1 MSDHASHSIRFKV
14 SGLTG
19 RDALWVWLLSWISE
33 RWAALY
39 VAKELLRS
47 AYKGAHFTDGQ
58 PLLLTMPN
66 GRTWEVFHRFEPEKV
81 AEMMTTMTTTTRTL
95 RRASGATVPPSP
107 RRRAQARKKAAS
119 AVATGSTPSRA
130 GGLSRTMS
138 GRVSVSEFSTIRLRS
153 SAPIE

>member
-1 MSDHASHSIRFKV
+1 MSHSIRFKV

-66 GRTWEVFHRFEPEKV
+66 GRTWEVFHRFVGDTYHPDRYRV
-81 AEMMTTMTTTTRTL
+81 VVQLPTRQHEAL
-95 RRASGATVPPSP
+95 P
-107 RRRAQARKKAAS
+107 
-119 AVATGSTPSRA
+119 
-130 GGLSRTMS
+130 
-138 GRVSVSEFSTIRLRS
+138 
-153 SAPIE
+153 